1 MDQKEIHLS
10 RVDASTAAA
19 LLAGCQVLDPSGMT
33 TERDMD
39 AMTERGLCFAATA
52 PDSQAVYVIKVANG
66 VAWVSACKGF
76 GPVDWANTLLPI
88 IEAQAKGCAAVAFQ
102 TKRRGLVRQAK
113 KQGYE
118 VAGYIMK
125 KAIQ

>member
-1 MDQKEIHLS
+1 MEKEIHLS

-19 LLAGCQVLDPSGMT
+19 ILAGCHTLDPAGLTSAQ
-33 TERDMD
+33 DIA
-39 AMTERGLCFAATA
+39 AMTERGHCFAATA
-52 PDSQAVYVIKVANG
+52 PDSQAVYVIKVLNG
-66 VAWVSACKGF
+66 TAWVDACKGF
-76 GPVDWANTLLPI
+76 GPLDWSQTLLPI

-102 TKRRGLVRQAK
+102 TKRRGLVRQAQ
-113 KQGYE
+113 KQGYQ

>member
-1 MDQKEIHLS
+1 MEKEIHLS

-19 LLAGCQVLDPSGMT
+19 ILAGCHTLDPCGLT
-33 TERDMD
+33 TARDIE
-39 AMTERGLCFAATA
+39 AMTREGHCFAATA
-52 PDSQAVYVIKVANG
+52 PNSQAVYVIKVLNG
-66 VAWVSACKGF
+66 TAWIDACKGF
-76 GPVDWANTLLPI
+76 GAVDWSQTLLPI

-102 TKRRGLVRQAK
+102 TKRRGLVRKAQ
-113 KQGYE
+113 KQGYQ